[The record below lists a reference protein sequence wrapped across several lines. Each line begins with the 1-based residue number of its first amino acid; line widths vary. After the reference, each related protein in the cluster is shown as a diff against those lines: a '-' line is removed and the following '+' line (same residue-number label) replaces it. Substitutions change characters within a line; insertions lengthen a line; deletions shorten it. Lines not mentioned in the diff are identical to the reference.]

1 MILLMERGK
10 QRLEK
15 LRKRRKKA
23 IELFEQGERQAT
35 VAHLLRVSKQSV
47 SEWWLAWQNHDTQKI
62 EGATRTGRLPRLNEA
77 QLALIE
83 KELLR
88 GAAAHGYQTELW
100 SLARIAELIKKF
112 TGVSYHPGHVWK
124 ILHKMNWSLQRPTT
138 RARERN
144 EEKVRQW
151 KSQTWEEEKKTPRG
165 GTHG

>member
-1 MILLMERGK
+1 MG
-10 QRLEK
+10 
-15 LRKRRKKA
+15 
-23 IELFEQGERQAT
+23 
-35 VAHLLRVSKQSV
+35 
-47 SEWWLAWQNHDTQKI
+47 
-62 EGATRTGRLPRLNEA
+62 EA

-100 SLARIAELIKKF
+100 SLPRIAELIKKV

-151 KSQTWEEEKKTPRG
+151 KSQTWEEEKKTPRSG
-165 GTHG
+165 AHG